1 MNESRFNAI
10 YRGLPTQA
18 KKIFDAMPPK
28 VGVGI
33 VKLMTELRSRHPSM
47 CDYQGV
53 MSCMQ
58 ALLSSGLV
66 TEKVRG
72 EFVRVAV
79 APKEQPE
86 RPATNIQPTLMPKA
100 KQPEPQMPKDTTQSP
115 IDRLGAI
122 ASRLREITKDVED
135 AALEMAAQ
143 AEKDGLETAK
153 LRQLQTLLKSLS

>member
-10 YRGLPTQA
+10 YRGLPTQT
-18 KKIFDAMPPK
+18 KKIFDVMTPK
-28 VGVGI
+28 VGVSI
-33 VKLMTELRSRHPSM
+33 VKLMTELRQRHPSM

-58 ALLSSGLV
+58 ALLASGLV

-72 EFVRVAV
+72 EFVRVA
-79 APKEQPE
+79 ASPKETTE
-86 RPATNIQPTLMPKA
+86 RPATNTEARPIPNA
-100 KQPEPQMPKDTTQSP
+100 KQPEPRMPKDTTQNP